1 MDNDDKEDKR
11 GSTVCSQ
18 RTVGGPPEGRGGAA
32 RRAVRSLRTCDVSE
46 ERKIKDIGPCRV
58 ATPCRHQKTKSRLR

>member
-1 MDNDDKEDKR
+1 MGNDDEEGKR

-32 RRAVRSLRTCDVSE
+32 RRAVRSLRTCGVSE
-46 ERKIKDIGPCRV
+46 ERKIKDRSMQGSHAVP
-58 ATPCRHQKTKSRLR
+58 ASKNKTHLR